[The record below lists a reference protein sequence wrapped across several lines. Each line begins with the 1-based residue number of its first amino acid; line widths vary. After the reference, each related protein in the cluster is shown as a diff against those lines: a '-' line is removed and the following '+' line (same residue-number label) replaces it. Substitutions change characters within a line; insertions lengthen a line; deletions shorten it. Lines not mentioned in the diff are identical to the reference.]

1 MLICIFASFLTQRVL
16 KLWWLW
22 IYQNFAVKR
31 ISARIVSG
39 WVNSRKVWFKRVKNK
54 QYYVITSDPYISPL
68 ELNCINLNKCMDI
81 VPTMV
86 EAIIGEWLSLE
97 SRHSFNSSN
106 IFPWSHT
113 HKSKL
118 QITNQTGL
126 VQGNRVYMTKK
137 HIYQFD
143 MTNDYPFGPFNL
155 DQVYVK
161 GLINLVY
168 SSVILLLVLL
178 N

>member
-1 MLICIFASFLTQRVL
+1 
-16 KLWWLW
+16 
-22 IYQNFAVKR
+22 
-31 ISARIVSG
+31 
-39 WVNSRKVWFKRVKNK
+39 
-54 QYYVITSDPYISPL
+54 
-68 ELNCINLNKCMDI
+68 
-81 VPTMV
+81 
-86 EAIIGEWLSLE
+86 
-97 SRHSFNSSN
+97 
-106 IFPWSHT
+106 
-113 HKSKL
+113 
-118 QITNQTGL
+118 
-126 VQGNRVYMTKK
+126 MTKK